1 MGKKNKKKFDSADL
15 IYPMTFVSVN
25 TDKFENEE
33 AGVKKGDVLF
43 VVGSRALPLEEHDP
57 YTQRIFMLCQPVV
70 DDYIDTTAKIYIFD
84 PKSLTNLHSEE
95 HDRLYKL
102 AEERANATL
111 Q

>member
-1 MGKKNKKKFDSADL
+1 MGKKSKKKFDPKDL

-25 TDKFENEE
+25 TNKFEKEE
-33 AGVKKGDVLF
+33 AGIKKGDVLF
-43 VVGSRALPLEEHDP
+43 VVGSRALPISEDDP
-57 YTQRIFMLCQPVV
+57 YTQRIFIMCQPVV
-70 DDYIDTTAKIYIFD
+70 DDYIDTTAQIYILD
-84 PKSLTNLHSEE
+84 PLSVDNLHSEE